1 MEMKLQVTAA
11 LASLIIAT
19 NIAAQNNET
28 MDNVLNER
36 QQHLAAI
43 SCLEAKGDITNL
55 SSAIDDALDDEVSV
69 EEIKE
74 ALSQLYAYTGFP
86 RSLNGLGAL
95 QNVVNERRAAGKT
108 TVQGND
114 AAPVGDDYDPLAQG
128 TEVQTRLSG
137 GPFNYDFCP
146 ATDYYLKAH
155 LFGDIFS
162 RNNLTFADRELVT
175 VSALSGLEGVEPQRK
190 SHAAGSLRMGL
201 TEAELRSIPAVLAE
215 RVGDKEAYRL
225 RKTIAEVFGEE
236 FDELPPMQF
245 GRGAFNSAYAQYF
258 IGNSYLD
265 VKSKADDP
273 LHISNVTFE
282 PGCRNNWHI
291 HHAVTGGGQ
300 VLICIEGEGWYQE
313 WGKQPQRLHPGDIVE
328 IPAGVKHWHGA
339 TVDSW
344 FSHLA
349 FEIPG
354 TETSNE
360 WLEPVDDEHYLM
372 LESE

>member
-1 MEMKLQVTAA
+1 MITVTTC
-11 LASLIIAT
+11 SM
-19 NIAAQNNET
+19 AQNTSDMN
-28 MDNVLNER
+28 NALNKR
-36 QQHLAAI
+36 QQHIAAI
-43 SCLEAKGDITNL
+43 SCLEAKGDIKNL
-55 SSAIDDALDDEVSV
+55 TLAIDNALDDEVSA
-69 EEIKE
+69 EDIKE
-74 ALSQLYAYTGFP
+74 ALSQLYAYAGFP
-86 RSLNGLGAL
+86 RSLNALGAL
-95 QNVVNERRAAGKT
+95 QNVLDERNAAGKT
-108 TVQGND
+108 SIQGND
-114 AAPVGDDYDPLAQG
+114 ADPVGDDYNSLAQG
-128 TEVQTRLSG
+128 TEVQTRFCG
-137 GPFNYDFCP
+137 QPFKYDFCP

-175 VSALSGLEGVEPQRK
+175 VCALSGLEGVEPQRK
-190 SHAAGSLRMGL
+190 SHVAGSMRMGL

-215 RVGDKEAYRL
+215 KVGETEAYRL
-225 RKTIAEVFGEE
+225 RKTIAEVFDEE
-236 FDELPPMQF
+236 FNELPPMQF
-245 GRGAFNSAYAQYF
+245 GRGAFNSAYARYF

-265 VKSKADDP
+265 AKSKPGDP

-291 HHAVTGGGQ
+291 HHAATGGGQ

-313 WGKQPQRLHPGDIVE
+313 WGKEPQRLKPGDVVE

-339 TVDSW
+339 TADSW

-360 WLEPVDDEHYLM
+360 WLEPVEDEDYARLAH
-372 LESE
+372 

>member
-1 MEMKLQVTAA
+1 MTFAVAVTVTA
-11 LASLIIAT
+11 T
-19 NIAAQNNET
+19 VMAQNTTDMN
-28 MDNVLNER
+28 NVLTTR
-36 QQHLAAI
+36 QQHLVAVAA
-43 SCLEAKGDITNL
+43 LEAKGDLKNL
-55 SSAIDDALDDEVSV
+55 SLAIDSALDDEVTVSD
-69 EEIKE
+69 IKE

-86 RSLNGLGAL
+86 RSLNGLGTL
-95 QNVVNERRAAGKT
+95 QNVLKDREAAGKT
-108 TVQGND
+108 SVEGND
-114 AAPVGDDYDPLAQG
+114 ADPVSDDYDALKQG
-128 TEVQTRLSG
+128 TEVQTQLSG
-137 GPFNYDFCP
+137 APFNYGFCP

-236 FDELPPMQF
+236 FDELPPMEF

-258 IGNSYLD
+258 IGNSYLEA
-265 VKSKADDP
+265 KSQPGDP

-291 HHAVTGGGQ
+291 HNAKTGGGQ

-313 WGKQPQRLHPGDIVE
+313 WGKPAQSLKPGDVVE

-339 TVDSW
+339 KADSW

-360 WLEPVDDEHYLM
+360 WLEPVTDEEYNKL
-372 LESE
+372 